1 MNLKKIFGRSD
12 FITSAEKTRLEELD
26 AKCAELTAARER
38 VLAWY
43 SSKAQKD
50 EKICELAGAYAAKPS
65 PQVLEKIIEAANQ
78 PGEEVRDRVLTA
90 LDAERRRRLDPG
102 HAVVREVFRRAAEQ
116 GTQERDRLLEKEQ
129 AEARDLGLPFVGSPR
144 LRGLEAQ
151 VLQFRREAAVPLPSE
166 LSEPC
171 PEPAHWKQRLANFLN

>member
-12 FITSAEKTRLEELD
+12 FITSAERTRLEELD
-26 AKCAELTAARER
+26 AQCAELTAAREK
-38 VLAWY
+38 VLTWY

-65 PQVLEKIIEAANQ
+65 PQALEKIIEAANH
-78 PGEEVRDRVLTA
+78 PGEEVRDKVLAA

-129 AEARDLGLPFVGSPR
+129 AEAKDLGLPFVGSPR
-144 LRGLEAQ
+144 LRGLEEQ
-151 VLQFRREAAVPLPSE
+151 ILQFRREASLPLPSE
-166 LSEPC
+166 LSEPG
-171 PEPAHWKQRLANFLN
+171 PEPMHWKQRLANFLS